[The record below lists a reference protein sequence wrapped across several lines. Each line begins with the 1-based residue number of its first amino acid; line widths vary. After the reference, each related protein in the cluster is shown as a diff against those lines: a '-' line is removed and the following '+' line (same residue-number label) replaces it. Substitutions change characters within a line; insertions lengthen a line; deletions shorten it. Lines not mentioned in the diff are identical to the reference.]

1 MALYYLDGSTLSDS
15 TAVYTDVGLTIC
27 AADGFYADG
36 TIVRELSS
44 CLLLPA
50 QACPSCN
57 VPCSSSNTISLAGGQ
72 GIYRT
77 DFNVGNT
84 GALVGAV
91 VIEFSPSAVPDG
103 IRALYNS
110 VVYNKLSSPVDGY
123 HASTTSGNFTFVGD
137 TANDCGISGS
147 TYLAVDEYNYSYINT
162 QFEATGDTE
171 DLSVAAGDV
180 SLSSTTPGACIMVV
194 PKVTAN
200 PDLLNISV
208 ASPCTTNT
216 FSIKVNCPRLLTA
229 ISSTSVY
236 ASKIQACAVDPSIS
250 IYNVPVNGT
259 DGVPGLYDW
268 IFFDDY
274 GQGLATDG
282 FYKLASGAV
291 IEVLNGVVVTLS
303 TC

>member
-110 VVYNKLSSPVDGY
+110 VVYNKLSSPVDG
-123 HASTTSGNFTFVGD
+123 
-137 TANDCGISGS
+137 
-147 TYLAVDEYNYSYINT
+147 
-162 QFEATGDTE
+162 
-171 DLSVAAGDV
+171 
-180 SLSSTTPGACIMVV
+180 
-194 PKVTAN
+194 
-200 PDLLNISV
+200 
-208 ASPCTTNT
+208 
-216 FSIKVNCPRLLTA
+216 
-229 ISSTSVY
+229 
-236 ASKIQACAVDPSIS
+236 
-250 IYNVPVNGT
+250 
-259 DGVPGLYDW
+259 
-268 IFFDDY
+268 
-274 GQGLATDG
+274 
-282 FYKLASGAV
+282 
-291 IEVLNGVVVTLS
+291 
-303 TC
+303 